1 MLLLCTAKSGHY
13 EDITQGAAKDATVK
27 LTKSQARTHAL
38 NLAHRMYTQSLC
50 DHAVWQEG
58 ETPDS
63 GKATKKQVKERSG
76 EIHLH
81 PERLA
86 ADGHRLVRASG
97 PILDLGEP
105 NGNQEC
111 ERQHAH
117 AAEGEPQSEIRVPG

>member
-38 NLAHRMYTQSLC
+38 NLAHRMYTQSPC

-97 PILDLGEP
+97 PILDLGGP

-111 ERQHAH
+111 GRRHVH
-117 AAEGEPQSEIRVPG
+117 AAEGERQSEIRVPG